1 MTPYI
6 EYMTFHFFAPRNDL
20 GDSSNKCI
28 ATWRAPLRDFFLD
41 TICLGTERRLRGA
54 LNGRIHAL
62 KLAEAAGISRKK
74 TFLKAG

>member
-28 ATWRAPLRDFFLD
+28 ATWSAPPRDFFLD

-54 LNGRIHAL
+54 LNGRIHAP
-62 KLAEAAGISRKK
+62 KPAKRLAISWKK
-74 TFLKAG
+74 AFLKAG